1 MENVIYDVAVIG
13 GGVVGGLTLR
23 ELSRYRLR
31 TVLLERSEDV
41 AAGASK
47 ANSGIVHGGFDAM
60 PGTLKARYNVEGNAR
75 MEQTARELGVPFRR
89 NGSLVL
95 AFTEEDRGTLSEL
108 MRRGIKNGVPGLQLL
123 SREEALAREPNLSP
137 EILGALW
144 APSGGIVCPYELT
157 VAAIGNAMDN
167 GAELCTGFAAAAIR
181 DEDGA
186 FAVTSENGE
195 TIRARYLINAAGVHS
210 GDVARMIGDDSFTIT
225 PRRGEYLL
233 LDKTQGDTVSS
244 TIFQPPTAMG
254 KGVLVTP
261 TVDGNL
267 LMGPTSE
274 NIRDKDDVSTTA
286 AGLET
291 VQKLSRK
298 SVPGVNL
305 RAVITSFAGL
315 RACSNGGDFI
325 IGPSAVNARFMNAAG
340 IESPGLTAAPA
351 IAAALVEH
359 LGESGL
365 VLAENPDFDPVRAP
379 IPEFRRLSDEEREAL
394 VREDP
399 AFGRVICRCE
409 TITEGEILAAIR
421 RNPPARSV
429 DAIKRRTRAGM
440 GRCQGGF
447 CGPQVVELLSR
458 ELGIPMENVTK
469 SGEGSR
475 MLAGRTK
482 AGEVRK

>member
-1 MENVIYDVAVIG
+1 MENAIYDVAVIG

-47 ANSGIVHGGFDAM
+47 ANSGIVHGGFDAK
-60 PGTLKARYNVEGNAR
+60 PGTRKARYNVEGNAR
-75 MEQTARELGVPFRR
+75 MEETARELGVPFRR

-95 AFTEEDRGTLSEL
+95 AFTEEDRRTLEDL
-108 MRRGIKNGVPGLQLL
+108 LDRGRKNGVPGLRLL
-123 SREEALAREPNLSP
+123 SRGEALEREPNLSP

-157 VAAIGNAMDN
+157 VAAVGNAMDN
-167 GAELCTGFAAAAIR
+167 GAELRTGFAAAAIR
-181 DEDGA
+181 DEDGV
-186 FAVTSENGE
+186 FTVTAETGE
-195 TIRARYLINAAGVHS
+195 TVRARYLINAAGVHS

-233 LDKTQGDTVSS
+233 LDKTQGGTTSA

-254 KGVLVTP
+254 KGVLVSP

-267 LMGPTSE
+267 LVGPTSE
-274 NIRDKDDVSTTA
+274 NVTDKDDVSTTA

-291 VQKLSRK
+291 VQRLSRK

-315 RACSNGGDFI
+315 RACSDGGDFI
-325 IGPSAVNARFMNAAG
+325 IGPSAANPRLLNAAG
-340 IESPGLTAAPA
+340 IESPGLTASPA

-359 LGESGL
+359 LRGAGL
-365 VLAENPDFDPVRAP
+365 ALEENPDFDPVRPP
-379 IPEFRRLSDEEREAL
+379 IPEFRRMSDGEREAL
-394 VREDP
+394 VRQDP
-399 AFGRVICRCE
+399 AFGRVVCRCE

-421 RNPPARSV
+421 RNPQARSM
-429 DAIKRRTRAGM
+429 DAVKRRTRAGM

-447 CGPQVVELLSR
+447 CGPQVVEILSR
-458 ELGIPMENVTK
+458 ELGIPMEDVTK
-469 SGEGSR
+469 SGGGSR